1 MITKSSIDKLLE
13 MPDDRLWSMLK
24 VLLSGVGINMHDKKY
39 DTKNMRKIRSLLS
52 EITDSDIERISY
64 LSDVYKQGGRK

>member
-1 MITKSSIDKLLE
+1 MLE

-39 DTKNMRKIRSLLS
+39 DPKNMRKIRSLLS

>member
-13 MPDDRLWSMLK
+13 MPDERLWSMLK
-24 VLLSGVGINMHDKKY
+24 VLLGGAGINMHDKKY
-39 DTKNMRKIRSLLS
+39 DPKNMRKIRSLLG

-64 LSDVYKQGGRK
+64 LSDVYKQGGHK

>member
-39 DTKNMRKIRSLLS
+39 DPKNMRKIRSLLS